1 VDGEILHASVQL
13 DDESSRSD
21 QFRDKMVAFSEHA
34 AAELRAC
41 QSALDAAVAAL
52 KTMVTFFGE
61 KWDNQKP
68 QSLFKIVAD
77 FLVMF
82 DKTVAEVRSKTRLM
96 TLPFART
103 PPWLFT
109 KPESQFR

>member
-1 VDGEILHASVQL
+1 MLAIRIFQVDGEILHASVQL

-52 KTMVTFFGE
+52 KTMVAFFGE

-68 QSLFKIVAD
+68 QGLFKIVAD

-82 DKTVAEVRSKTRLM
+82 DKTVAEVIT
-96 TLPFART
+96 
-103 PPWLFT
+103 
-109 KPESQFR
+109 